1 MAKEATGTD
10 EGQLLSAYQKYDCR
24 LRYRYLFA
32 ALIISM
38 VGVPAGFTL
47 DALIYPYRV
56 GQFFLI
62 RVGVDT
68 ALLGILLV
76 LYFTRNLY
84 NLLLLKFLGVLS
96 TLVISLV
103 FCLMIFVTDGA
114 KSPYYAG
121 ISLILAAMSTLL
133 PWTVVETAIA
143 CVASYVAYI
152 LACVANAGWAATF
165 AERLLYSNSFFII
178 VTGAVGVACTYFLS
192 RARFED
198 FKLRHRLDE
207 QNRELQDLDR
217 LKTQFF
223 SNVSH
228 ELRTPLTLILGPS
241 ETLLQQSD
249 ELNKTVHENLMLIH
263 RNSLRLLK
271 LINDLL
277 DLTRLD
283 QGSEAL
289 RKQSI
294 DANPFLKG
302 IVDSVRHL
310 GMTKQLRIKTEP
322 ADASLEIFA
331 DPSRLEKVVVNLL
344 TNAIKYTRQGGQ
356 VAVRWGQEDSQIFI
370 EVSDTGVGIPEADLD
385 RIFDRFHQVRS
396 NAANQTQ
403 GVGIGLSLAKELVVA
418 HGGQLT
424 VTSVVG
430 QGSTFRIVLP
440 IESAE
445 STGLVEGVAEESAPL
460 LVESVPIAVVDEP
473 FEKAF
478 RSADRSWRSNEKLV
492 EGDLPLVGQ
501 GTHTILIADDETDM
515 RQYMV
520 TMLSGKYRVIQTQN
534 GDNVLDLVAK
544 HQPDLVLLDW
554 MMPGKDGL
562 TICRELRAT
571 PAYRDLK
578 VVIVTARIDEKSKLD
593 ALEAGADDF
602 LTKPFSSVELMTRAA
617 NLIRAAHLQK
627 DIRQRNEELTAAI
640 HKLQLTE
647 AKLIQSEKMNAIGSL
662 SAGLLHE
669 INNPLNY
676 TLTAIDIAFQLKDQ
690 LSPDMQEIIADV
702 HEGMVR
708 IRDVITHLKNF
719 AYPEKPGTESSFR
732 VEEVLLSA
740 KKIVAKELEDVQ
752 VEIDLAPN
760 LLVHGQK
767 TQITHL
773 FMNLLSNAGKAL
785 HEKPPTGQRKIHV
798 RGRAV
803 EEMLV
808 VEVQDNGPGIPEDIR
823 NRVFEPFFTT
833 RDVGSGMGM
842 GLSVCHTIIES
853 HRGSIDV
860 KNSAEGGAIFTITL
874 PREEEPATLC

>member
-1 MAKEATGTD
+1 MATEAAGTD
-10 EGQLLSAYQKYDCR
+10 GGQLLSAYQKYDCR

-47 DALIYPYRV
+47 DALIYPDRV

-62 RVGVDT
+62 RLGVDA

-143 CVASYVAYI
+143 CVSSYVAYV

-178 VTGAVGVACTYFLS
+178 VTGSVGVACTYFLS

-241 ETLLQQSD
+241 ETLLQQSSD
-249 ELNKTVHENLMLIH
+249 MDRGMHENLMLIH

-289 RKQSI
+289 RKQSF

-322 ADASLEIFA
+322 ADASMKIVA

-344 TNAIKYTRQGGQ
+344 TNAIKYTKQGGQ
-356 VAVRWGQEDSQIFI
+356 VTVRWGQDTTQNFI
-370 EVSDTGVGIPEADLD
+370 EVSDTGVGIPEEDLS
-385 RIFDRFHQVRS
+385 RVFDRFHQVRS

-418 HGGQLT
+418 HGGELT
-424 VTSVVG
+424 VSSVVG
-430 QGSTFRIVLP
+430 QGSTFRISLP
-440 IESAE
+440 IEAAPQ
-445 STGLVEGVAEESAPL
+445 GEEPAFREEAPL
-460 LVESVPIAVVDEP
+460 LVESVPLAVVDEP

-492 EGDLPLVGQ
+492 EGDLPVVGQ
-501 GTHTILIADDETDM
+501 GDQTILVADDETDM
-515 RQYMV
+515 RQFIV
-520 TMLSGKYRVIQTQN
+520 SMLSSKYRVVQTQN

-562 TICRELRAT
+562 SVCREIRAEA
-571 PAYRDLK
+571 AYRDLK
-578 VVIVTARIDEKSKLD
+578 VVLVTARIDEKSKLD

-640 HKLQLTE
+640 RKLQLTE

-676 TLTAIDIAFQLKDQ
+676 TLTAIDIAIQLKDQ
-690 LSPDMQEIIADV
+690 LSPDMQEIISDV
-702 HEGMVR
+702 QEGMVR

-719 AYPEKPGTESSFR
+719 AYPEKPGTESTFR
-732 VEEVLLSA
+732 VEEALLSA
-740 KKIVAKELEDVQ
+740 KKIVAKELEEVQ
-752 VEIDLAPN
+752 IEIDLAPD
-760 LLVHGQK
+760 LTVYGQK

-785 HEKPPTGQRKIHV
+785 HEKPPTGPRKITV
-798 RGRAV
+798 RGRTV
-803 EEMLV
+803 ESSLV
-808 VEVQDNGPGIPEDIR
+808 IEVQDNGPGIPEEILG
-823 NRVFEPFFTT
+823 RVFEPFFTT

-853 HRGSIDV
+853 HRGAIDV
-860 KNSAEGGAIFTITL
+860 KNSADGGAIFTITL
-874 PREEEPATLC
+874 PREEEPATIC